1 MSETINL
8 LGGSQT
14 FLGVIAT
21 LTILCIL
28 NNDGNFITK
37 MLSLVFERI
46 QKQIEIL
53 SQKRIKVAPSEST
66 EMKLLVRFLSE
77 ENQDELH
84 NEGAKVLRDI
94 NNNIDAKS
102 IEYMGLEG
110 TNKPFWERVST
121 CSEHIMAPFYS
132 FLYCLIVFI
141 FDEVLRSSIPGK
153 DMILSSLAIFT
164 FFSFVFWI
172 LIWAHF
178 FRSNSADYQH
188 IQCPERLCAFFKSCS
203 GIVERQGYIIALL
216 IRIFVCVLMVAG
228 TLTAI
233 YWVSLHESGAKILLI
248 FALLMPGLLIGIAKY
263 LAKEGKLEYTHIL
276 IASHSVIALIVSTL
290 LALLIHLSVDYFPQ
304 LEICLFE
311 YSNLM
316 WLKFAILFFALMNGI
331 IFPFL
336 FPYISYMVLYG
347 DVKRK
352 VALAEQDIAKMHEK
366 NDEKLK
372 EFCEKIPLR

>member
-1 MSETINL
+1 MSEAINL

-28 NNDGNFITK
+28 HNDGNFITK
-37 MLSLVFERI
+37 MLSLVFDRI

-53 SQKRIKVAPSEST
+53 SDKIKVTPSDST

-77 ENQDELH
+77 KEQDELH

-94 NNNIDAKS
+94 NNNINAKS
-102 IEYMGLEG
+102 IEYMGWEG
-110 TNKPFWERVST
+110 INKPFLERIST

-132 FLYCLIVFI
+132 FLYCLIVFV
-141 FDEVLRSSIPGK
+141 FDEVLRSNVPGK
-153 DMILSSLAIFT
+153 DVILSSVAIFT
-164 FFSFVFWI
+164 FFSFVFWV
-172 LIWAHF
+172 LIWTHF

-188 IQCPERLCAFFKSCS
+188 IQHPKKLCTFFKRCS
-203 GIVERQGYIIALL
+203 EVGEKKGYIIALAL
-216 IRIFVCVLMVAG
+216 RTSLCVMMVVFVLA
-228 TLTAI
+228 TI
-233 YWVSLHESGAKILLI
+233 YWTISHDLKAKVLLI
-248 FALLMPGLLIGIAKY
+248 LSLLMPGLVIGIAKY
-263 LAKEGKLEYTHIL
+263 IAKEGKPEYTHIL
-276 IASHSVIALIVSTL
+276 IASHSIMALMVSAL
-290 LALLIHLSVDYFPQ
+290 LALLIHLSVYFFPQ

-316 WLKFAILFFALMNGI
+316 WLKFFILFFALMNGI

-336 FPYISYMVLYG
+336 FPYISYMALYR

-352 VALAEQDIAKMHEK
+352 VALAEQDIAMMHK
-366 NDEKLK
+366 INDQQLK
-372 EFCEKIPLR
+372 EFCKKIP